1 MAENGSLGWERGQP
15 EGQEEDV
22 QGAQST
28 GGDSVRTLPAQQKGL
43 CCSSPLRLTEHPAH
57 PSTAPGYPT
66 KLLPCHTGSFWDSGC
81 VSVGIS
87 GAVQVGGPCEGSLG
101 TPGPFPPC
109 WEHFEGR
116 AAPLP
121 LALGKGSSC
130 LPPGARALGVPAG
143 TAELSTSGHRDNKG
157 RVPSVLGNLS
167 GGAEELPAEPGPARG
182 SGPDLG
188 GQGVSWV
195 SFGRLWGGF
204 RGSAPLLAP
213 GPAHT
218 QGNKTQ
224 QWLWLLR
231 DPAQPIP
238 PQAQRAQCVP
248 STGRGL
254 GGSPGLLT
262 QAVSP
267 QSIAQT
273 PPLLPQTAHEAGMGL
288 SVAFLGISHGEA
300 PAQLLLQ
307 HYLPL

>member
-1 MAENGSLGWERGQP
+1 M
-15 EGQEEDV
+15 
-22 QGAQST
+22 
-28 GGDSVRTLPAQQKGL
+28 RTLPAQQKGL
-43 CCSSPLRLTEHPAH
+43 CCSALSGSLNTRHIPAQLQDIPQNSCRVTVGAFGMVDVSPWASPELCRAGVPVRAAWAPPALSPLAG
-57 PSTAPGYPT
+57 STLRGEQLRYLWPWA
-66 KLLPCHTGSFWDSGC
+66 K
-81 VSVGIS
+81 
-87 GAVQVGGPCEGSLG
+87 
-101 TPGPFPPC
+101 
-109 WEHFEGR
+109 
-116 AAPLP
+116 AAPVCQP
-121 LALGKGSSC
+121 R
-130 LPPGARALGVPAG
+130 ARALGVPAG

-157 RVPSVLGNLS
+157 RVPPVLGNLS

-248 STGRGL
+248 STGRGP
-254 GGSPGLLT
+254 GGSPGPLT

-273 PPLLPQTAHEAGMGL
+273 PPLLPQTAHETGMGL

-307 HYLPL
+307 LYLPL